1 MENLN
6 IEDMLKNAMGG
17 MSVTN
22 DVKTTP
28 TVQVVT
34 DDQLYCTAKQH
45 LFGLL
50 EQPTL
55 TVGQVA
61 LLGPLVSLVSMNSRW

>member
-1 MENLN
+1 MENLD

-17 MSVTN
+17 LSVAS
-22 DVKTTP
+22 DAKTTP
-28 TVQVVT
+28 TDQMVT
-34 DDQLYCTAKQH
+34 DDQLYFLAKQH

-55 TVGQVA
+55 TAGQIA
-61 LLGPLVSLVSMNSRW
+61 LLRALISLVSMNSRW